1 MSSLDPTIC
10 EREPIAHLERIQSF
24 GFLLALS
31 IDWTVA
37 RASANLATYL
47 GAPAQTA
54 IGRKLD
60 ALIEPQA
67 LQAIQGRISSLHS
80 TKGVERLY
88 GVTLLSGRP
97 AFDVALHFSDS
108 LLVLEAEPSRD
119 QIGRDAV
126 SIVRHIMSRLGTQSA
141 LEEYHRDAA
150 RQIRAMTEFERVMIY
165 RFAPGGDGEVIAES
179 LADGMESFL
188 GLHYPASDIPAQA
201 RALYL
206 RNAFRIIADADA
218 QTVAVLPDSGVV
230 QALDLSLAMT
240 RAVSPVHVE
249 YLRNMGVQASLS
261 ISIIVDGALWGLI
274 ACHSSGARLP
284 SFVQRTAA
292 ELFGQ
297 LYSLTLESRLRHSMY
312 RADRETRE
320 VIDRMV
326 MTVAGNRTLLA
337 DIVWLQEAMRELIEC
352 DGIATLVE
360 GRLSAGGSVPP
371 RPDIDALVQALDSGP
386 ARRIFATE
394 CLRSLRPE
402 ATAHVGLAAG
412 MLAIPISRTPRDYIL
427 LFRREFIH
435 DVRWAGNPHES
446 VLGSELPMKLSPRKS
461 FAAFSESVRGRSR
474 PFTELETRTAE
485 IVRTAIIEVVLQFTE
500 RADEERGRAA
510 ERQELLIA
518 ELNHRVRNI
527 LALVLGIWRGGR
539 LRHVLE
545 RANTG
550 NLGGARSDHA
560 LQLGSERA
568 CRADR

>member
-1 MSSLDPTIC
+1 VSSLDPTIC